1 MWIEPPIISSAIGLF
16 SYQREAKTTSVTI
29 CKQAVIRNIV
39 FQRHIVYEVN
49 IPVTGRGG
57 PKDCERSRLPH
68 FLKTVGSQ
76 IAVRLSD
83 LRAGR
88 PLPPR
93 KIPGTHF
100 C

>member
-1 MWIEPPIISSAIGLF
+1 VTDCLSYDTVLGGRGGRAVPI
-16 SYQREAKTTSVTI
+16 
-29 CKQAVIRNIV
+29 
-39 FQRHIVYEVN
+39 
-49 IPVTGRGG
+49 TGRGG
-57 PKDCERSRLPH
+57 PQGSETSRLPN
-68 FLKTVGSQ
+68 FLDSSQ
-76 IAVRLSD
+76 MAVRSP

>member
-1 MWIEPPIISSAIGLF
+1 MKPNLTPIIKLYSKAIP
-16 SYQREAKTTSVTI
+16 I
-29 CKQAVIRNIV
+29 
-39 FQRHIVYEVN
+39 
-49 IPVTGRGG
+49 TGREG
-57 PKDCERSRLPH
+57 PYDCETSRLPH
-68 FLKTVGSQ
+68 FRGIGSQ
-76 IAVRLSD
+76 MTVKLLT